1 MIHERLKKVL
11 KHKRYTYKEAG
22 LILGYPE
29 FKMKNLANGKQTIT
43 PEIALHI
50 EEKLGINPV
59 WLIFGRGEM
68 VEPMVEPKMDLGV
81 EKVSSPDSN
90 YGKDAQ
96 TILEEREK
104 FKQELLDEIK
114 VMIKEMK
121 RTTD

>member
-1 MIHERLKKVL
+1 MIHERFKEIVHKKRL
-11 KHKRYTYKEAG
+11 TYKEIG
-22 LILGYPE
+22 ILLGYSE
-29 FKMKNLANGKQTIT
+29 SKMKALANGKQTIT

-68 VEPMVEPKMDLGV
+68 VEPKMDLGV
-81 EKVSSPDSN
+81 DKVASPKGECGDRDAMEIL
-90 YGKDAQ
+90 KD
-96 TILEEREK
+96 REK

-121 RTTD
+121 NTTD